1 MTSGFFSTGTFAG
14 TLRLTN
20 HLALVTENRLQ
31 FAESGSPLMSY
42 ALGVRVFGRRW
53 AVELGGNLGP
63 YDSFV
68 APWVNFSWHWG

>member
-1 MTSGFFSTGTFAG
+1 MSGFFSTGTFAG

-42 ALGVRVFGRRW
+42 GLGVRVFGK
-53 AVELGGNLGP
+53 
-63 YDSFV
+63 
-68 APWVNFSWHWG
+68 HWG